1 MVKKSL
7 VLLVTLLVGVSVILT
22 ACQRQM
28 AQNDKPG
35 TIEHAINTE
44 ETEEDDAGSGILLG
58 RPASLPKA
66 SGSSTPDDSG
76 SSEPDTT
83 EPATPVPSIPV
94 EDLMEYDW
102 IIRTPG
108 VCEQV
113 FVFEGGV
120 KFTAQF
126 SLMAIKFGGYTG
138 SSLPV
143 YNDGDHNPYVG
154 YVSFSLKQSM
164 KGITNQIGIEHL
176 QGTGGISLDA
186 FNSDAR
192 FYVDSPADDGTRTI
206 ITIETLSNA
215 VVDPTIHDYYQDLV
229 VGVEFLNT
237 SMPMPLDIRIEP
249 AGEGYQLVLLNMKP
263 GGGDIRFPAM
273 LEKIPLS
280 DIDKAE
286 RERIKKEQDEEALR
300 KARELQK
307 KVLEDWKK
315 ELSEKLENESDD
327 PSREGDVTSQDISPG
342 DEGSLIDDII
352 IWPLVPDE

>member
-1 MVKKSL
+1 
-7 VLLVTLLVGVSVILT
+7 
-22 ACQRQM
+22 
-28 AQNDKPG
+28 
-35 TIEHAINTE
+35 
-44 ETEEDDAGSGILLG
+44 
-58 RPASLPKA
+58 
-66 SGSSTPDDSG
+66 
-76 SSEPDTT
+76 
-83 EPATPVPSIPV
+83 
-94 EDLMEYDW
+94 
-102 IIRTPG
+102 
-108 VCEQV
+108 
-113 FVFEGGV
+113 
-120 KFTAQF
+120 
-126 SLMAIKFGGYTG
+126 MAIKFGGYTG

-286 RERIKKEQDEEALR
+286 RERIKRNRTRKLSGKPGNFRRRCWKIGKRIEREA
-300 KARELQK
+300 
-307 KVLEDWKK
+307 
-315 ELSEKLENESDD
+315 
-327 PSREGDVTSQDISPG
+327 
-342 DEGSLIDDII
+342 
-352 IWPLVPDE
+352 